1 MTGEARVKGYVN
13 LKLWL
18 WSEEGIWVEFLE
30 EAWVLRDLKVPLLLG
45 KDFHVNY
52 QISTIRDDSRS
63 RATLLHDGQLVTI
76 PAHSAPPEQLSWG
89 GKSEQ
94 SELQAI
100 VASFRKTGNGDN
112 PRPTHSKT
120 SMPLV

>member
-18 WSEEGIWVEFLE
+18 WSKEGIWVEFLE

-76 PAHSAPPEQLSWG
+76 PARSTPPEQLSWG

-112 PRPTHSKT
+112 PRPTCSKT